1 MTTEVLFTSVFVFR
15 IHKGRAGHFRKFSSL
30 NVILKSQK
38 PRATKIE
45 KTKTNPMKKR
55 KNPKTRE
62 LGSQGKSLLRKYARQ
77 PGKMSRVS
85 MQLGIYKSIMGT
97 AHFTTSLNLGML
109 DMLKRAF
116 TDPGNF
122 EEAFIL

>member
-45 KTKTNPMKKR
+45 KTKTNPMKER
-55 KNPKTRE
+55 KKPEDQRARVTGKKPAEEVCSATR
-62 LGSQGKSLLRKYARQ
+62 QDVTCQYAIRH
-77 PGKMSRVS
+77 
-85 MQLGIYKSIMGT
+85 L
-97 AHFTTSLNLGML
+97 
-109 DMLKRAF
+109 
-116 TDPGNF
+116 
-122 EEAFIL
+122 